1 MACAPRPNKQAQ
13 KIAYKLLGK
22 PANLAFKP
30 TSEQRRIN
38 TLLIQEQLT
47 RTR

>member
-1 MACAPRPNKQAQ
+1 MPSMPRPDVKAK